1 MERKK
6 LEPSTYEPQGIREI
20 REGQT
25 ARQCEPASDETPA
38 LIPESVEGSIRMAQS
53 ARAAEQDRLEKLKQE
68 SRGLFQVLQ
77 NDSTDEQ
84 AKNAAFLRYDAIRQD
99 IGSVQGKIA
108 ALTEMLEELE
118 QERLVIPEDA
128 YREGPKSG
136 TSKETGAFNFN
147 RRK

>member
-1 MERKK
+1 MPEKP
-6 LEPSTYEPQGIREI
+6 ESIYEPYRPIKEVQ
-20 REGQT
+20 EGQT
-25 ARQCEPASDETPA
+25 AGQCERASNETPA

-128 YREGPKSG
+128 YRKGPKSG